1 MVGLL
6 NNPAI
11 PGIISAAGSLVEYV
25 EVIPDRL
32 WFDFGQHGRGGR
44 FHKTHATVAM
54 LRELSRTKKLTG
66 HGIGL
71 SLPSAMP
78 LDEEMLAEIASLNR
92 QLDFQWY
99 SEHLSMFLVPHGSVP
114 NAQAGLGLPIAYD
127 DEMFAL
133 VREKLARLRQILDC
147 PLLMEN
153 PSVFTPIDDAEMSEP
168 EFLNR
173 LWDEERCGT
182 LLDLHN
188 LYVSWRHGGMDPFKY
203 LGQLNPDAVTEIHLA
218 GGDEIAGFYTDSH
231 SRLTPPEVWEYA
243 YEIVPRCHNLR
254 GITFEFHE
262 SYFPRLGLPGILG
275 ELESM
280 HELASRAGVG
290 VRASGVG
297 DEPRSEFAG
306 ARDEAAA
313 ATLEIS
319 SSTRESLRPPTP
331 DTRHPSPDFQ
341 QALADLVSSPAL
353 CIEARRDPAVLR
365 NRYQLTDRESS
376 RLEQVVNHPGM
387 ACNCMLYR
395 ANRLAPL
402 ALNLPDLIKALGPD
416 LREMLDAFWSEFTN
430 TDVHFYVES
439 YRFCEFI
446 ERQIANGRN
455 FAAEVA
461 PALEREMAVL
471 ARRLEVSHTEIYSPL
486 REQRVRSAVV
496 STAGTRA
503 SRPSAGR
510 RERKSSS

>member
-6 NNPAI
+6 NNPAV

-44 FHKTHATVAM
+44 FHKTHATVRT
-54 LRELSRTKKLTG
+54 LRELAQTRKLTG

-78 LDEEMLAEIASLNR
+78 LDEEMLSEIASLNR

-133 VREKLARLRQILDC
+133 VREKLARLRQVLDC

-153 PSVFTPIDDAEMSEP
+153 PSVFTPIDDAEMTEP

-173 LWDEERCGT
+173 LWEEERCGT

-188 LYVSWRHGGMDPFKY
+188 LYVSWRNGGMDPRQY
-203 LGQLNPDAVTEIHLA
+203 LGQLNPDAVVEIHMA

-231 SRLTPPEVWEYA
+231 SRLSPPEVWEYA
-243 YEIVPRCHNLR
+243 YEFVPRCRRLR

-262 SYFPRLGLPGILG
+262 SYFPRLGLTGILG
-275 ELESM
+275 ELEAM

-290 VRASGVG
+290 FRESGVG
-297 DEPRSEFAG
+297 EEPGCEFEGASDDEIYLP
-306 ARDEAAA
+306 
-313 ATLEIS
+313 
-319 SSTRESLRPPTP
+319 PPTP
-331 DTRHPSPDFQ
+331 HTPPPNVDFQ

-353 CIEARRDPAVLR
+353 CTEARRDPAVLR
-365 NRYQLTDRESS
+365 GRYQLTDRESR
-376 RLEQVVNHPGM
+376 RLEQIVNHPGM

-402 ALNLPDLIKALGPD
+402 ALNLPDLVKALGPD
-416 LREMLDAFWSEFTN
+416 LREMLDAFWTEFAN

-446 ERQIANGRN
+446 QQQIASGRT

-461 PALEREMAVL
+461 PALEREMSIL
-471 ARRLEVSHTEIYSPL
+471 ADRLEVSHTEIYSPL
-486 REQRVRSAVV
+486 REQHA
-496 STAGTRA
+496 
-503 SRPSAGR
+503 
-510 RERKSSS
+510 

>member
-32 WFDFGQHGRGGR
+32 WFDFGQRGRGGR
-44 FHKTHATVAM
+44 FHKTHATVET
-54 LRELSRTKKLTG
+54 LRELARTRKLTG

-78 LDEEMLAEIASLNR
+78 LDEEMLSEIASLNR

-133 VREKLARLRQILDC
+133 VREKLARLRQVLDC

-188 LYVSWRHGGMDPFKY
+188 LYVSWRNGGMDPRKY
-203 LGQLNPDAVTEIHLA
+203 LEQLNPDAVVEIHMA

-231 SRLTPPEVWEYA
+231 SRLSPPEVWEYA
-243 YEIVPRCHNLR
+243 YEIVPRCHRLR

-262 SYFPRLGLPGILG
+262 SYFPRLGLTGILG
-275 ELESM
+275 ELEAM
-280 HELASRAGVG
+280 HELAGYAGVG
-290 VRASGVG
+290 FRESGDGDRSSSEFEGMRDHAASAARNLIEDPALDTSGVV
-297 DEPRSEFAG
+297 A
-306 ARDEAAA
+306 
-313 ATLEIS
+313 
-319 SSTRESLRPPTP
+319 SLRPPTP
-331 DTRHPSPDFQ
+331 DSRLPNPLPTPHAPPPNPDFQ

-353 CIEARRDPAVLR
+353 CTEARRDPAVLR
-365 NRYQLTDRESS
+365 GRYQLTDRESR
-376 RLEQVVNHPGM
+376 RLEQIINHPGM

-402 ALNLPDLIKALGPD
+402 ALNLPDLVKALGPG
-416 LREMLDAFWSEFTN
+416 LREMLDAFWTEYSN

-446 ERQIANGRN
+446 AREIARGRT

-461 PALEREMAVL
+461 PALEREMAIL
-471 ARRLEVSHTEIYSPL
+471 ADRLEVSHTEIYSPL
-486 REQRVRSAVV
+486 REQRA
-496 STAGTRA
+496 
-503 SRPSAGR
+503 
-510 RERKSSS
+510 